1 MNDKIKCL
9 VLLVT
14 LSVAAPELLNDTVCY
29 RKEMSDEYCTS
40 SMCRQPYTVEINVH
54 VVIYTNVHT
63 IFSGMLTEENCSDSD
78 Y

>member
-1 MNDKIKCL
+1 M
-9 VLLVT
+9 T
-14 LSVAAPELLNDTVCY
+14 LFANV
-29 RKEMSDEYCTS
+29 EMSDEYCTS